1 MKLSSAP
8 PSVSDLDLQT
18 QQLSL
23 KSELELQL
31 LCTNTS
37 SVDNQCTL
45 ETLVEQNS
53 DDAAAASPSVK
64 TKQQLQQ
71 GALAVFGSTF
81 LTIFLSEM
89 GDKTQVATLL
99 MSAESHSP
107 WVVFAGAS
115 SALVM
120 TSLLG
125 CLLGRWLANRVSPQM
140 LKTAAGVSL
149 LFISVQLFWEI
160 LH

>member
-1 MKLSSAP
+1 MPVKLSSAP
-8 PSVSDLDLQT
+8 PNLSAVESVN
-18 QQLSL
+18 LSL
-23 KSELELQL
+23 STLQPVIEPKQKDS
-31 LCTNTS
+31 T
-37 SVDNQCTL
+37 DG
-45 ETLVEQNS
+45 EK
-53 DDAAAASPSVK
+53 AVK
-64 TKQQLQQ
+64 KLRQ

-99 MSAESHSP
+99 MSAESQSP
-107 WVVFAGAS
+107 WLVFAGAS
-115 SALVM
+115 SALVA

-149 LFISVQLFWEI
+149 LFIAVQLLWEI
-160 LH
+160 THY

>member
-8 PSVSDLDLQT
+8 PSLSAVESVN
-18 QQLSL
+18 LSL
-23 KSELELQL
+23 STLQPVIEPKQKDS
-31 LCTNTS
+31 T
-37 SVDNQCTL
+37 DG
-45 ETLVEQNS
+45 EK
-53 DDAAAASPSVK
+53 AVK
-64 TKQQLQQ
+64 KLRQ

-99 MSAESHSP
+99 MSAESQSP
-107 WVVFAGAS
+107 WLVFAGAS
-115 SALVM
+115 SALVA

-125 CLLGRWLANRVSPQM
+125 CLLGRWLANRVSPKM

-149 LFISVQLFWEI
+149 LFIAVQLLWEI
-160 LH
+160 THY